1 MLTENF
7 SKTTLTELVKFC
19 RGVLLIMIFVKI
31 VIRTSLTMSLTSDN
45 RGVER

>member
-1 MLTENF
+1 MLAENF
-7 SKTTLTELVKFC
+7 SKTTLRKLVKFS
-19 RGVLLIMIFVKI
+19 RGVLLIMIFVTK